1 MDGQNLKIVPMGGD
15 MPAHA
20 AGDCRGKCPMD
31 ALLRLLMGPWTTY
44 IIWVLETEGTLRF
57 GELKAR
63 MPGISSKVLT
73 ERLRLLENAG
83 IISRTYKPTIPPAV
97 SYALTARGHE
107 LKEALGAINAVALK
121 WQSEGPNLVAAD
133 GPASA

>member
-1 MDGQNLKIVPMGGD
+1 MRPRATGD
-15 MPAHA
+15 HA
-20 AGDCRGKCPMD
+20 SEGCVGKCPMD

-44 IIWVLETEGTLRF
+44 IVWVLETEGVLRF

-73 ERLRLLENAG
+73 ERLRHLESAG
-83 IISRTYKPTIPPAV
+83 IISRTYKPTIPPSV

-107 LKEALGAINAVALK
+107 LKEALRAINAVALK
-121 WQSEGPNLVAAD
+121 WRREAVDVSVTPSGAETQV
-133 GPASA
+133 